1 LRFGSS
7 FSSLV
12 VLLFEGGVEGKST
25 TVGVDLKPDESG
37 GGGGGGLLKCEKLLA
52 SNPVG

>member
-7 FSSLV
+7 FSSLL

-37 GGGGGGLLKCEKLLA
+37 GGGGLLKCEKLLA